1 MGSRSSSILL
11 GAILTLSLIGTT
23 PASSQELDS
32 WELGINYPGE
42 DSTNPFLVSDQG
54 SVKVEFFVENS
65 GLTEITVEFEFNIPF
80 SGDHEAPEGETISAG
95 SNESFDL
102 KISGIDVLSQDAE
115 KKEKFSIT
123 ATITARQG
131 VPDPLSSSQNRE
143 GDLEIP
149 SIFDL
154 AVEIT
159 EPFGPMNAGSETIL
173 TVTVTNNGNA
183 QDGVGEVDVK
193 DDCPLLSTDNG
204 LDSLLSGNIE
214 AGREKDANL
223 KVTASE
229 SHPKRHCDITVT
241 VTSKREMSGGG
252 NAIAEGEVRVT
263 VEPPPSGDSGSN
275 DQGGGNGDTEDSV
288 ESNLPAPGAMVTISG
303 FLGALFFP
311 RGRRGR
317 KIVSKTRYQLVE

>member
-1 MGSRSSSILL
+1 MQGFTGDLMGSRVSSILL
-11 GAILTLSLIGTT
+11 GAIMALSLFAAA
-23 PASSQELDS
+23 PSSAQELDS
-32 WELGINYPGE
+32 WELGINYPDE
-42 DSTNPFLVSDQG
+42 DSTNPFLLSNDG

-65 GLTEITVEFEFNIPF
+65 GLTEITVEFEFNVPF
-80 SGDHEAPEGETISAG
+80 SGKHEAPEGETISAG
-95 SNESFDL
+95 SNETFDL
-102 KISGIDVLSQDAE
+102 KISEIDVLSHDAE

-154 AVEIT
+154 SVEIS

-173 TVTVTNNGNA
+173 TVTVTNDGNA

-193 DDCPLLSTDNG
+193 DDCPLLTTDNG

-214 AGREKDANL
+214 AGKQKDANL

-241 VTSKREMSGGG
+241 VTSKREGNGGG
-252 NAIAEGEVRVT
+252 NPIAEGEVRVT

-275 DQGGGNGDTEDSV
+275 NQGGGSSDTEEAI
-288 ESNLPAPGAMVTISG
+288 ESNLSAPGAIVAFSG
-303 FLGALFFP
+303 MLGALIFS
-311 RGRRGR
+311 RGD
-317 KIVSKTRYQLVE
+317 SE

>member
-1 MGSRSSSILL
+1 MQGFTGDLMGSRVSSILL
-11 GAILTLSLIGTT
+11 GAIMALSLFV
-23 PASSQELDS
+23 ASPSSAQELDS

-42 DSTNPFLVSDQG
+42 DSTNPFLLSNDG

-65 GLTEITVEFEFNIPF
+65 GLTEITVEFEFNVPF
-80 SGDHEAPEGETISAG
+80 SGKHEAPEGETISAG
-95 SNESFDL
+95 SNETFDL
-102 KISGIDVLSQDAE
+102 KISEIDVLSHDAE

-154 AVEIT
+154 SVEIS

-173 TVTVTNNGNA
+173 TVTVTNDGNA

-193 DDCPLLSTDNG
+193 DDCPLLTTDNG

-214 AGREKDANL
+214 AGKQKDANL

-241 VTSKREMSGGG
+241 VTSKREGDGGG
-252 NAIAEGEVRVT
+252 NPIAEGEVRVT

-275 DQGGGNGDTEDSV
+275 NQGGGSSDTEEAI
-288 ESNLPAPGAMVTISG
+288 ESNLSAPGAIVAFSG
-303 FLGALFFP
+303 MLGALIFS
-311 RGRRGR
+311 RGD
-317 KIVSKTRYQLVE
+317 SE

>member
-1 MGSRSSSILL
+1 MQGFTGDLMGSRVSSILL
-11 GAILTLSLIGTT
+11 GAIMALSLFAAA
-23 PASSQELDS
+23 PSSAQELDS

-42 DSTNPFLVSDQG
+42 DSTNPFLLSNDG

-65 GLTEITVEFEFNIPF
+65 GLTEITVEFEFNVPF
-80 SGDHEAPEGETISAG
+80 SGKHEAPEGETISAG
-95 SNESFDL
+95 SNETFDL
-102 KISGIDVLSQDAE
+102 KISEIDVLSHDAE

-154 AVEIT
+154 SVEIS

-173 TVTVTNNGNA
+173 TVTVTNDGNA

-193 DDCPLLSTDNG
+193 DDCPLLTTDNG

-214 AGREKDANL
+214 AGKQKDANL
-223 KVTASE
+223 KVPASE
-229 SHPKRHCDITVT
+229 SHPKRHCDITVA
-241 VTSKREMSGGG
+241 VTSKREGNGGG
-252 NAIAEGEVRVT
+252 NPIAEGEVRVT

-275 DQGGGNGDTEDSV
+275 NQGGGSSDTEEAI
-288 ESNLPAPGAMVTISG
+288 ESNLSAPGAIVAFSG
-303 FLGALFFP
+303 MLGALIFS
-311 RGRRGR
+311 RGD
-317 KIVSKTRYQLVE
+317 SE

>member
-1 MGSRSSSILL
+1 MQGFTGDLMGSRVSSILL
-11 GAILTLSLIGTT
+11 GAIMALSLFAAA
-23 PASSQELDS
+23 PSSAQELDS

-42 DSTNPFLVSDQG
+42 DSTNPFLLSNDG

-65 GLTEITVEFEFNIPF
+65 GLTEITVEFEFNVPF
-80 SGDHEAPEGETISAG
+80 SGKHEAPEGETISAG
-95 SNESFDL
+95 SNETFDL
-102 KISGIDVLSQDAE
+102 KISEIDVLSHDAE

-154 AVEIT
+154 SVEIS

-173 TVTVTNNGNA
+173 TVTVTNDGNA

-193 DDCPLLSTDNG
+193 DDCPLLTTDNG

-214 AGREKDANL
+214 AGKQKDANL

-241 VTSKREMSGGG
+241 VTSKRDGNGGG
-252 NAIAEGEVRVT
+252 NPIAEGEVRVT

-275 DQGGGNGDTEDSV
+275 NQGGGSSDTEEAI
-288 ESNLPAPGAMVTISG
+288 ESNLSAPGAIVAFSG
-303 FLGALFFP
+303 MLGALIFS
-311 RGRRGR
+311 RGD
-317 KIVSKTRYQLVE
+317 SE

>member
-1 MGSRSSSILL
+1 MSLRASSVLL
-11 GAILTLSLIGTT
+11 GIILALSLLSTT
-23 PASSQELDS
+23 PTSAQELDS

-42 DSTNPFLVSDQG
+42 DSTNPFLLSNDG
-54 SVKVEFFVENS
+54 STKVEFFVENS
-65 GLTEITVEFEFNIPF
+65 GLTEITVEFEFSIPF
-80 SGDHEAPEGETISAG
+80 SGSHDAPEGETIPAG

-102 KISGIDVLSQDAE
+102 KISGVDVLSQDAE

-131 VPDPLSSSQNRE
+131 VPDPLSDSQNRE

-154 AVEIT
+154 AVDIS
-159 EPFGPMNAGSETIL
+159 EPFGPMNAGSDTIL
-173 TVTVTNNGNA
+173 TVTVKNNGNA
-183 QDGVGEVDVK
+183 QDGISEVDVK

-214 AGREKDANL
+214 AGKEKKANL

-241 VTSKREMSGGG
+241 VTSKREVNGGG
-252 NAIAEGEVRVT
+252 SAIAEDEVRVT
-263 VEPPPSGDSGSN
+263 VEPPPTGDSGSN
-275 DQGGGNGDTEDSV
+275 NQEGGDSSSEDSID
-288 ESNLPAPGAMVTISG
+288 SNLPAPGVIVTLSG
-303 FLGALFFP
+303 LLCALFFP
-311 RGRRGR
+311 RREKG
-317 KIVSKTRYQLVE
+317 

>member
-1 MGSRSSSILL
+1 MSSRFASILL
-11 GAILTLSLIGTT
+11 GAILTLSFFSAA
-23 PASSQELDS
+23 PSSAQELES

-42 DSTNPFLVSDQG
+42 DPTNPFLLSDEG
-54 SVKVEFFVENS
+54 TARVEYFVENS
-65 GLTEITVEFEFNIPF
+65 GLTEITVEFEFDIPF
-80 SGDHEAPEGETISAG
+80 SGEHEAPEGETISAG

-102 KISGIDVLSQDAE
+102 KISGIEVLSQDAE

-131 VPDPLSSSQNRE
+131 IPDPLSSSQNRE

-154 AVEIT
+154 ALEIA

-204 LDSLLSGNIE
+204 LDLLLSGDIE
-214 AGREKDANL
+214 AGKEKDANL

-263 VEPPPSGDSGSN
+263 VEPPPTGDSSSSNQGDGSSSS
-275 DQGGGNGDTEDSV
+275 EDSI
-288 ESNLPAPGAMVTISG
+288 ESNLPAPGVIVTISG
-303 FLGALFFP
+303 LLVALIFP
-311 RGRRGR
+311 RDEGEQ
-317 KIVSKTRYQLVE
+317 KS

>member
-1 MGSRSSSILL
+1 MSSRFASILL
-11 GAILTLSLIGTT
+11 GAILTLSFFSAA
-23 PASSQELDS
+23 PSSAQELES

-42 DSTNPFLVSDQG
+42 DSTNPFLLSDEG
-54 SVKVEFFVENS
+54 SAKVEFFVENS
-65 GLTEITVEFEFNIPF
+65 GLTEITVEFEFDIPF
-80 SGDHEAPEGETISAG
+80 SGEHEAPEGETITAG

-131 VPDPLSSSQNRE
+131 IPDPLSSPQNRE

-154 AVEIT
+154 ALEIT

-214 AGREKDANL
+214 AGKEKDANL

-241 VTSKREMSGGG
+241 VTSKREMNGGG

-263 VEPPPSGDSGSN
+263 VEPPPTGDSSSSNQGDGSSSS
-275 DQGGGNGDTEDSV
+275 EDSI
-288 ESNLPAPGAMVTISG
+288 ESNLPAPGVIVTISV
-303 FLGALFFP
+303 LLVALIFP
-311 RGRRGR
+311 REGD
-317 KIVSKTRYQLVE
+317 

>member
-1 MGSRSSSILL
+1 MLL
-11 GAILTLSLIGTT
+11 GVILALSLFSATPTT
-23 PASSQELDS
+23 AQELES

-42 DSTNPFLVSDQG
+42 DSTNPFLLSSEG
-54 SVKVEFFVENS
+54 SAKVEFFVENS
-65 GLTEITVEFEFNIPF
+65 GLTDITVEFEFSIPF
-80 SGDHEAPEGETISAG
+80 SGNHEAPEGETISAG

-102 KISGIDVLSQDAE
+102 KISGIDALTHDAE

-154 AVEIT
+154 AVDIT
-159 EPFGPMNAGSETIL
+159 EPFGPMNAGSDTIL

-193 DDCPLLSTDNG
+193 DDCPLLSTNDG
-204 LDSLLSGNIE
+204 LDLLLSGNIE
-214 AGREKDANL
+214 AGKEKDANL
-223 KVTASE
+223 RVTASE

-241 VTSKREMSGGG
+241 VTSKREMGGGG
-252 NAIAEGEVRVT
+252 NAIAEDEVRVS
-263 VEPPPSGDSGSN
+263 VEPPP
-275 DQGGGNGDTEDSV
+275 TEDSESDSQEGGGSSTGDSV
-288 ESNLPAPGAMVTISG
+288 KSNLPAPGIIVALSG
-303 FLGALFFP
+303 LLGALICP
-311 RGRRGR
+311 R
-317 KIVSKTRYQLVE
+317 KEVE

>member
-1 MGSRSSSILL
+1 MGSRVSSILL
-11 GAILTLSLIGTT
+11 GAIMALSLFAAA
-23 PASSQELDS
+23 PSSAQELDS

-42 DSTNPFLVSDQG
+42 DSTNPFLLSNDG

-65 GLTEITVEFEFNIPF
+65 GLTEITVEFEFNVPF
-80 SGDHEAPEGETISAG
+80 SGKHEAPEGETISAG
-95 SNESFDL
+95 SNETFDL
-102 KISGIDVLSQDAE
+102 KISEIDVLSHDAE

-154 AVEIT
+154 SVEIS

-173 TVTVTNNGNA
+173 TVTVTNDGNA

-193 DDCPLLSTDNG
+193 DDCPLLTTDNG

-214 AGREKDANL
+214 AGKQKDANL

-241 VTSKREMSGGG
+241 VTSKREGNGGG
-252 NAIAEGEVRVT
+252 NPIAEGEVRVT

-275 DQGGGNGDTEDSV
+275 NQGGGSSDTEEAI
-288 ESNLPAPGAMVTISG
+288 ESNLSAPGAIVAFSG
-303 FLGALFFP
+303 MLGALIFS
-311 RGRRGR
+311 RGD
-317 KIVSKTRYQLVE
+317 SE

>member
-1 MGSRSSSILL
+1 MQGFTGDLMGSRVSSILL
-11 GAILTLSLIGTT
+11 GAIMALSLFAAA
-23 PASSQELDS
+23 PSSAQELDS

-42 DSTNPFLVSDQG
+42 DSTNPFLLSNDG

-65 GLTEITVEFEFNIPF
+65 GLTEITVEFEFNVPF
-80 SGDHEAPEGETISAG
+80 SGKHEAPEGETISAG
-95 SNESFDL
+95 SNETFDL
-102 KISGIDVLSQDAE
+102 KISEIDVLSHDAE

-154 AVEIT
+154 SVEIS
-159 EPFGPMNAGSETIL
+159 EPFGPMNAGSDTIL
-173 TVTVTNNGNA
+173 TVTVTNDGNA

-193 DDCPLLSTDNG
+193 DDCPLLTTDNG

-214 AGREKDANL
+214 AGKQKDANL

-241 VTSKREMSGGG
+241 VTSKREGNGGG
-252 NAIAEGEVRVT
+252 NPIAEGEVRVT

-275 DQGGGNGDTEDSV
+275 NQGGGSSDTEEAI
-288 ESNLPAPGAMVTISG
+288 ESNLSAPGAIVAFSG
-303 FLGALFFP
+303 MLGALIFS
-311 RGRRGR
+311 RGD
-317 KIVSKTRYQLVE
+317 SE

>member
-1 MGSRSSSILL
+1 MQGFTGDLMGSRVSSILL
-11 GAILTLSLIGTT
+11 GAIMALSLFAAA
-23 PASSQELDS
+23 PSSAQELDS

-42 DSTNPFLVSDQG
+42 DSTNPFLLSNDG

-65 GLTEITVEFEFNIPF
+65 GLTEITVEFEFNVPF
-80 SGDHEAPEGETISAG
+80 SGKHEAPEGETISAG
-95 SNESFDL
+95 SNETFDL
-102 KISGIDVLSQDAE
+102 KISEIDVLSHDAE

-154 AVEIT
+154 SVEIS

-173 TVTVTNNGNA
+173 TVTVTNDGNA

-193 DDCPLLSTDNG
+193 DDCPLLTTDNG

-214 AGREKDANL
+214 AGKQKGANL

-241 VTSKREMSGGG
+241 VTSKREGNGGG
-252 NAIAEGEVRVT
+252 NPIAEGDVRVT

-275 DQGGGNGDTEDSV
+275 NQGGGSSDTEEAI
-288 ESNLPAPGAMVTISG
+288 ESNLSAPGAIVAFSG
-303 FLGALFFP
+303 MLGALIFS
-311 RGRRGR
+311 RGN
-317 KIVSKTRYQLVE
+317 SE

>member
-1 MGSRSSSILL
+1 MQGFTGDLMGSRVSSILL
-11 GAILTLSLIGTT
+11 GAIMALSLFAAA
-23 PASSQELDS
+23 PSSAQELDS
-32 WELGINYPGE
+32 WELGINYPDE
-42 DSTNPFLVSDQG
+42 DSTNPFLLSNDG

-65 GLTEITVEFEFNIPF
+65 GLTEITVEFEFNVPF
-80 SGDHEAPEGETISAG
+80 SGKHEAPEGETISAG
-95 SNESFDL
+95 SNETFDL
-102 KISGIDVLSQDAE
+102 KISEIDVLSHDAE

-154 AVEIT
+154 SVEIS

-173 TVTVTNNGNA
+173 TVTVTNDGNA

-193 DDCPLLSTDNG
+193 DDCPLLTTDNG

-214 AGREKDANL
+214 AGKQKDANL

-241 VTSKREMSGGG
+241 VTSKRDGNGGG
-252 NAIAEGEVRVT
+252 NPIAEGEVRVT

-275 DQGGGNGDTEDSV
+275 NQGGGSSDTEEAI
-288 ESNLPAPGAMVTISG
+288 ESNLSAPGAIVAFSG
-303 FLGALFFP
+303 MLGALIFS
-311 RGRRGR
+311 RGD
-317 KIVSKTRYQLVE
+317 SE

>member
-1 MGSRSSSILL
+1 MGSRVSSILL
-11 GAILTLSLIGTT
+11 GAIMALSLFAAA
-23 PASSQELDS
+23 PSSAQELDS

-42 DSTNPFLVSDQG
+42 DSTNPFLLSNDG

-65 GLTEITVEFEFNIPF
+65 GLTEITVEFEFNVPF
-80 SGDHEAPEGETISAG
+80 SGKHEAPEGETISAG
-95 SNESFDL
+95 SNETFDL
-102 KISGIDVLSQDAE
+102 KISEIDVLSHDAE

-154 AVEIT
+154 SVEIS

-173 TVTVTNNGNA
+173 TVTVTNDGNA

-193 DDCPLLSTDNG
+193 DDCPLLTTDNG

-214 AGREKDANL
+214 AGKQKDANL

-241 VTSKREMSGGG
+241 VTSKREGNGGG
-252 NAIAEGEVRVT
+252 NHIAEGEVRVT

-275 DQGGGNGDTEDSV
+275 NQGGGSSDTEEAI
-288 ESNLPAPGAMVTISG
+288 ESNLSAPGAIVAFSG
-303 FLGALFFP
+303 MLGALIFS
-311 RGRRGR
+311 RGD
-317 KIVSKTRYQLVE
+317 SE

>member
-1 MGSRSSSILL
+1 MQGFTGDLMGSRVSSILL
-11 GAILTLSLIGTT
+11 GAIMALSLFAAA
-23 PASSQELDS
+23 PSSAQELDS

-42 DSTNPFLVSDQG
+42 DSTNPFLLSNDG

-65 GLTEITVEFEFNIPF
+65 GLTEITVEFEFNVPF
-80 SGDHEAPEGETISAG
+80 SGKHEAPEGETISAG
-95 SNESFDL
+95 SNETFDL
-102 KISGIDVLSQDAE
+102 KISEIDVLSHDAE

-154 AVEIT
+154 SVEIS

-193 DDCPLLSTDNG
+193 DDCPLLTTDNG

-214 AGREKDANL
+214 AGKQKDANL

-241 VTSKREMSGGG
+241 VTSKREGNGGG
-252 NAIAEGEVRVT
+252 NPIAEGEVRVT

-275 DQGGGNGDTEDSV
+275 NQGGGSSDTEEAI
-288 ESNLPAPGAMVTISG
+288 ESNLSAPGAIVAFSG
-303 FLGALFFP
+303 MLGALIFS
-311 RGRRGR
+311 RGD
-317 KIVSKTRYQLVE
+317 SE

>member
-1 MGSRSSSILL
+1 MSSRFASILL
-11 GAILTLSLIGTT
+11 GSILTLAIFSA
-23 PASSQELDS
+23 PPSSAQELDS

-42 DSTNPFLVSDQG
+42 DSTNPFLLSVEG
-54 SVKVEFFVENS
+54 TVKVEFFVENS
-65 GLTEITVEFEFNIPF
+65 GLTEITVDFEFSIPF
-80 SGDHEAPEGETISAG
+80 SGNHEAPEGETIAAG
-95 SNESFDL
+95 SNETFDL

-115 KKEKFSIT
+115 KKEKFSVS

-131 VPDPLSSSQNRE
+131 IPDPLASSQNRE

-154 AVEIT
+154 SVEID
-159 EPFGPMNAGSETIL
+159 EPFGPMNSGSDTTL

-204 LDSLLSGNIE
+204 LDVLLSGNIE
-214 AGREKDANL
+214 AGKEKGANL

-241 VTSKREMSGGG
+241 VTSKREMTGGG
-252 NAIAEGEVRVT
+252 NAISEGEVRIT
-263 VEPPPSGDSGSN
+263 VEPPPTGDSGSSN
-275 DQGGGNGDTEDSV
+275 QGGDGSISEDSV
-288 ESNLPAPGAMVTISG
+288 ESNLAAPGALVSISG
-303 FLGALFFP
+303 LLGAIFFP
-311 RGRRGR
+311 RG
-317 KIVSKTRYQLVE
+317 EDE

>member
-1 MGSRSSSILL
+1 MQGFTGDLMGSRVSSILL
-11 GAILTLSLIGTT
+11 GAIMALSLFAAA
-23 PASSQELDS
+23 PSSAQELDS

-42 DSTNPFLVSDQG
+42 DSTNPFLLSNDG

-65 GLTEITVEFEFNIPF
+65 GLTEITVEFEFNVPF
-80 SGDHEAPEGETISAG
+80 SGKHEAPEGETISAG
-95 SNESFDL
+95 SNETFDL
-102 KISGIDVLSQDAE
+102 KISEIDVLSHDAE

-154 AVEIT
+154 SVEIS

-173 TVTVTNNGNA
+173 TVTVTNDGNA

-193 DDCPLLSTDNG
+193 DDCPLLTTDNG

-214 AGREKDANL
+214 AGKQKDANL

-241 VTSKREMSGGG
+241 VTSKREG
-252 NAIAEGEVRVT
+252 NGVGNPIAEGEVRVT

-275 DQGGGNGDTEDSV
+275 NQGGGSSDTEEAI
-288 ESNLPAPGAMVTISG
+288 ESNLSAPGAIVAFSG
-303 FLGALFFP
+303 MLGALIFS
-311 RGRRGR
+311 RGD
-317 KIVSKTRYQLVE
+317 SE

>member
-1 MGSRSSSILL
+1 MGSRVSSILL
-11 GAILTLSLIGTT
+11 GAIMALSLFAAA
-23 PASSQELDS
+23 PSSAQELDS
-32 WELGINYPGE
+32 WELGINYPDE
-42 DSTNPFLVSDQG
+42 DSTNPFLLSNDG

-65 GLTEITVEFEFNIPF
+65 GLTEITVEFEFNVPF
-80 SGDHEAPEGETISAG
+80 SGKHEAPEGETISAG
-95 SNESFDL
+95 SNETFDL
-102 KISGIDVLSQDAE
+102 KISEIDVLSHDAE

-154 AVEIT
+154 SVEIS

-173 TVTVTNNGNA
+173 TVTVTNDGNA

-193 DDCPLLSTDNG
+193 DDCPLLTTDNG

-214 AGREKDANL
+214 AGKQKDANL

-241 VTSKREMSGGG
+241 VTSKRDGNGGG
-252 NAIAEGEVRVT
+252 NPIAEGEVRVT

-275 DQGGGNGDTEDSV
+275 NQGGGSSDTEEAI
-288 ESNLPAPGAMVTISG
+288 ESNLSAPGAIVAFSG
-303 FLGALFFP
+303 MLGALIFS
-311 RGRRGR
+311 RGD
-317 KIVSKTRYQLVE
+317 SE

>member
-1 MGSRSSSILL
+1 MLL
-11 GAILTLSLIGTT
+11 GVILALSLFSATPTT
-23 PASSQELDS
+23 AQELES

-42 DSTNPFLVSDQG
+42 DSTNPFLLSSEG
-54 SVKVEFFVENS
+54 SAKVEFFVENS
-65 GLTEITVEFEFNIPF
+65 GLTDITVEFEFSIPF
-80 SGDHEAPEGETISAG
+80 SGNHEAPEGETISAG

-102 KISGIDVLSQDAE
+102 KISGIDALTHDAE

-159 EPFGPMNAGSETIL
+159 EPFGPMNAGSDTIL

-193 DDCPLLSTDNG
+193 DDCPLLSTNDG
-204 LDSLLSGNIE
+204 LDLLLNGNIE
-214 AGREKDANL
+214 AGKEKDANL
-223 KVTASE
+223 RVTASE

-241 VTSKREMSGGG
+241 VTSKREMGGGG
-252 NAIAEGEVRVT
+252 NAIAEDEVRVS
-263 VEPPPSGDSGSN
+263 VEPPP
-275 DQGGGNGDTEDSV
+275 TEDSESDSQEGGGSSTGDSV
-288 ESNLPAPGAMVTISG
+288 KSNLPAPGIIVALSG
-303 FLGALFFP
+303 LLGALICP
-311 RGRRGR
+311 R
-317 KIVSKTRYQLVE
+317 KEVE

>member
-1 MGSRSSSILL
+1 MQGFTGDLMGSRVSSILL
-11 GAILTLSLIGTT
+11 GAIMALSLFAAA
-23 PASSQELDS
+23 PSSAQELDS

-42 DSTNPFLVSDQG
+42 DSTNPFLLSNDG

-65 GLTEITVEFEFNIPF
+65 GLTEITVEFEFNVPF
-80 SGDHEAPEGETISAG
+80 SGKHEAPEGETISAG
-95 SNESFDL
+95 SNETFDL
-102 KISGIDVLSQDAE
+102 KISEIDVLSHDAE
-115 KKEKFSIT
+115 KKEKFAIT

-154 AVEIT
+154 SVEIS

-173 TVTVTNNGNA
+173 TVTVTNDGNA

-193 DDCPLLSTDNG
+193 DDCPLLTTDNG

-214 AGREKDANL
+214 AGKQKDANL

-241 VTSKREMSGGG
+241 VTSKREGNGGG
-252 NAIAEGEVRVT
+252 NPIAEGEVRVT

-275 DQGGGNGDTEDSV
+275 NQGGGSSDTEEAI
-288 ESNLPAPGAMVTISG
+288 ESNLSAPGAIVAFSG
-303 FLGALFFP
+303 MLGALIFS
-311 RGRRGR
+311 RGD
-317 KIVSKTRYQLVE
+317 SE

>member
-1 MGSRSSSILL
+1 MLL
-11 GAILTLSLIGTT
+11 GGILALSLFSATPTT
-23 PASSQELDS
+23 AQELES

-42 DSTNPFLVSDQG
+42 DSTNPFLLSSEG
-54 SVKVEFFVENS
+54 SAKVEFFVENS
-65 GLTEITVEFEFNIPF
+65 GLTDITVEFEFSIPF
-80 SGDHEAPEGETISAG
+80 SGNHEAPEGETISAG

-102 KISGIDVLSQDAE
+102 KISGIDALTHDAE

-131 VPDPLSSSQNRE
+131 VPDLLSSPQKRE

-154 AVEIT
+154 AVGIS
-159 EPFGPMNAGSETIL
+159 EPFGPMNAGSDTIL

-193 DDCPLLSTDNG
+193 DDCPLLSTNDG
-204 LDSLLSGNIE
+204 LDLLLNGNIE
-214 AGREKDANL
+214 AGKEKDANL
-223 KVTASE
+223 RVTASE

-252 NAIAEGEVRVT
+252 NAMAEDEVRVS
-263 VEPPPSGDSGSN
+263 VEPPPTEDPGSDRNEGGDSSTG
-275 DQGGGNGDTEDSV
+275 DSV
-288 ESNLPAPGAMVTISG
+288 ESNLPAPGIVVTLSG
-303 FLGALFFP
+303 LLGALIFP
-311 RGRRGR
+311 GKKSSR
-317 KIVSKTRYQLVE
+317 KIWKKML

>member
-1 MGSRSSSILL
+1 MSSRVSSMLL
-11 GAILTLSLIGTT
+11 GVILALTLFSATPTT
-23 PASSQELDS
+23 AQELES

-42 DSTNPFLVSDQG
+42 DSTNPFLLSSEG
-54 SVKVEFFVENS
+54 SAEVEFFVENS
-65 GLTEITVEFEFNIPF
+65 GLTDITVEFEFSIPF
-80 SGDHEAPEGETISAG
+80 SGNHEAPEGETISAG

-102 KISGIDVLSQDAE
+102 KISGIDALTHDAE

-154 AVEIT
+154 AVDIT
-159 EPFGPMNAGSETIL
+159 EPFGPMNAGSDTIL

-193 DDCPLLSTDNG
+193 DDCPLLSTNDG
-204 LDSLLSGNIE
+204 LDLLLSGNIE
-214 AGREKDANL
+214 AGKEKDADL
-223 KVTASE
+223 RVTASE

-241 VTSKREMSGGG
+241 VTSKRGMGEGG
-252 NAIAEGEVRVT
+252 NAIAEDEVRVS
-263 VEPPPSGDSGSN
+263 VEPPPTEDSGS
-275 DQGGGNGDTEDSV
+275 DSQEGEGSSTGDSV
-288 ESNLPAPGAMVTISG
+288 KSNLPAPGIIVALSG
-303 FLGALFFP
+303 LLGALIFP
-311 RGRRGR
+311 REE
-317 KIVSKTRYQLVE
+317 VE

>member
-1 MGSRSSSILL
+1 MGSRFASILL
-11 GAILTLSLIGTT
+11 GAILALAIFSTS
-23 PASSQELDS
+23 PSSAQELDS

-42 DSTNPFLVSDQG
+42 DSTNPFLLSDEG

-80 SGDHEAPEGETISAG
+80 SGKHEAPDGETIAAG
-95 SNESFDL
+95 SNDSFEL
-102 KISGIDVLSQDAE
+102 KISEIDVLSQNAE
-115 KKEKFSIT
+115 KKEKFSIS

-131 VPDPLSSSQNRE
+131 IPDPLASSQNRE

-154 AVEIT
+154 SVEIAD
-159 EPFGPMNAGSETIL
+159 PFGPMNAGSETIL
-173 TVTVTNNGNA
+173 TVTVANNGNA
-183 QDGVGEVDVK
+183 QDGVGEVEVK

-204 LDSLLSGNIE
+204 LDALLSGNIE
-214 AGREKDANL
+214 AGNEKDADL

-263 VEPPPSGDSGSN
+263 VEPPPSGDSGSS
-275 DQGGGNGDTEDSV
+275 DQGGSSSTSEDSV
-288 ESNLPAPGAMVTISG
+288 ESNLPAPGALVAFSG
-303 FLGALFFP
+303 LFGALFFQEANKNKKS
-311 RGRRGR
+311 R
-317 KIVSKTRYQLVE
+317 

>member
-1 MGSRSSSILL
+1 MQGFTGDLMGSRVSSILL
-11 GAILTLSLIGTT
+11 GAIMALSLFAAA
-23 PASSQELDS
+23 PSSAQELDS

-42 DSTNPFLVSDQG
+42 DSTNPFLLSNDG

-65 GLTEITVEFEFNIPF
+65 GLTEITVEFEFNVPF
-80 SGDHEAPEGETISAG
+80 SGKHEAPEGEPISAG
-95 SNESFDL
+95 SNETFDL
-102 KISGIDVLSQDAE
+102 KISEIDVLSHDAE

-154 AVEIT
+154 SVEIS

-173 TVTVTNNGNA
+173 TVTVTNDGNA

-193 DDCPLLSTDNG
+193 DDCPLLTTDNG

-214 AGREKDANL
+214 AGKQKDANL

-241 VTSKREMSGGG
+241 VTSKREGNGGG
-252 NAIAEGEVRVT
+252 NPIAEGEVRVT

-275 DQGGGNGDTEDSV
+275 NQGGGSSDTEEAI
-288 ESNLPAPGAMVTISG
+288 ESNLSAPGAIVAFSG
-303 FLGALFFP
+303 MLGALIFS
-311 RGRRGR
+311 RGD
-317 KIVSKTRYQLVE
+317 SE

>member
-1 MGSRSSSILL
+1 MGSRFASILL
-11 GAILTLSLIGTT
+11 GAILTSSLLATT
-23 PASSQELDS
+23 PTSAQELDS

-42 DSTNPFLVSDQG
+42 DSTNPFLLSNNG
-54 SVKVEFFVENS
+54 AVKVEFFVENS
-65 GLTEITVEFEFNIPF
+65 GLTEISVEFEFNIPF
-80 SGDHEAPEGETISAG
+80 GGEHEAPEGETISAG

-102 KISGIDVLSQDAE
+102 KISGIDVLSHAAE

-154 AVEIT
+154 EVGIS
-159 EPFGPMNAGSETIL
+159 EPFGPMNAGSDTTL
-173 TVTVTNNGNA
+173 TVTVTNKGNA

-214 AGREKDANL
+214 AGSEKDANL

-241 VTSKREMSGGG
+241 VTSKREMTGGG

-263 VEPPPSGDSGSN
+263 VEPPPSGDSGSS
-275 DQGGGNGDTEDSV
+275 DQGDGGSDTEDSV
-288 ESNLPAPGAMVTISG
+288 ESNLPAPGVIVTISG
-303 FLGALFFP
+303 LLGALFFP
-311 RGRRGR
+311 RGERGWKNR
-317 KIVSKTRYQLVE
+317 G